1 MLPTGLL
8 ILRDRPGGD
17 RSRRRR
23 EGCPIDP
30 IKEHQAPRTT
40 EPEELAPSPHVQ
52 EEDGHIPLEGDRT
65 PTLACESEMN
75 RWETDSPGD
84 QGT

>member
-17 RSRRRR
+17 RSRRRW
-23 EGCPIDP
+23 EGRPIDP

-40 EPEELAPSPHVQ
+40 EPEEHALSPHVQ
-52 EEDGHIPLEGDRT
+52 EEDGHIPLEGDGT
-65 PTLACESEMN
+65 PTLEVLVSQ
-75 RWETDSPGD
+75 R
-84 QGT
+84 

>member
-30 IKEHQAPRTT
+30 IKGHQAPRTT

-52 EEDGHIPLEGDRT
+52 EEDGHIPLEGDGT
-65 PTLACESEMN
+65 PTLACESEMK